1 MKKIVCYAAILLLT
15 GVVMAACSGSDDLT
29 DNTTSD
35 PQTPTEGNVVVLKGT
50 LGSKGIVTRAIDE
63 YGDGSWDEGDQFAI
77 YYETSNGHASAIA
90 TVNNVDYYYDEE
102 KDKSFSSAEFTAT
115 LISPKTGDNNVT
127 FVYPATAHDG
137 KGGFKTDALKN
148 QKGTMEYFNKYGDI
162 ETAQTTMKVEG
173 VNATLTDNVY
183 MQPQVCLS
191 QIYLYDNDDQDYWGV
206 CASLDATKLEISDGT
221 NSYTVTPADDVESDD
236 LFYVALLP
244 TDNADVTFTATTT
257 KVGSRCVYTKQS
269 VTLDNCTA
277 ANVGDVFDKDGNIYS
292 VSHSTGNIIYR
303 RTYSNITLNAAELYS
318 YNELYLSPSAGDGIT
333 PVAMI
338 AYVGQPGEVDAN
350 STSFRGLAIAMNPVP
365 DDYYDD
371 KFYWYSDY
379 NSLCPYVGY
388 SNNNTDDYYNF
399 AYHRDCGD
407 MRGIINTEILSHG
420 CGFKNQ
426 HDHFAASAARNYSVA
441 GFNPIAIGCSHWFLP
456 SSGQLFKFL
465 KGCGVNP
472 ENWNG
477 WQSES
482 ETPQGSAADAN
493 LVWNK
498 LNVAG
503 VNIDDEFK
511 MWTSSQVDLYSA
523 VSVTCKKNVG
533 ITVSQSG
540 KTLSFSVYPFLAFKG
555 DYSTAYTIG
564 VNLKGMGPEESITAF

>member
-1 MKKIVCYAAILLLT
+1 MKKIVFYAAILLLT
-15 GVVMAACSGSDDLT
+15 GVVMGACSGSDDLT
-29 DNTTSD
+29 DNTTPD

-50 LGSKGIVTRAIDE
+50 LGSKGIVTRAIDDE
-63 YGDGSWDEGDQFAI
+63 YGDGSWEEGDQFAI

-90 TVNNVDYYYDEE
+90 TVNNVDYFYDEE
-102 KDKSFSSAEFTAT
+102 KEKRFCSAEFTAT
-115 LISPKTGDNNVT
+115 LISPKTGNNSVA

-148 QKGTMEYFNKYGDI
+148 QKGTQTYFNKYGDI

-173 VNATLTDNVY
+173 MNATLTDNVY

-191 QIYLYDNDDQDYWGV
+191 IINLYDINAQNYSG
-206 CASLDATKLEISDGT
+206 LDATKLEISDGT
-221 NSYTVTPADDVESDD
+221 NSYTVTPDDNVDASS

-244 TDNADVTFTATTT
+244 TVAADITFTATTT

-292 VSHSTGNIIYR
+292 VSHSTGNIIYS
-303 RTYSNITLNAAELYS
+303 RTYTNITLNAAEYS
-318 YNELYLSPSAGDGIT
+318 YNDLYLSPSAGDGIT

-365 DDYYDD
+365 DDYYEDT
-371 KFYWYSDY
+371 FYWSSDY
-379 NSLCPYVGY
+379 SFCPYVGY
-388 SNNNTDDYYNF
+388 SNNTDDYYNF

-420 CGFKNQ
+420 CGFKNL
-426 HDHFAASAARNYSVA
+426 HDHPAASAARSYSVA

-482 ETPQGSAADAN
+482 ETLQGSAADAN

-498 LNVAG
+498 LNAAG
-503 VNIDDEFK
+503 VNIDGEFK

-523 VSVTCKKNVG
+523 VSVTCNKNDG
-533 ITVSQSG
+533 ITVSQSD
-540 KTLSFSVYPFLAFKG
+540 KMSYFSVYPFLAFKG
-555 DYSTAYTIG
+555 DYSTGYTIG
-564 VNLKGMGPEESITAF
+564 VNLKGMEPEESITAF